1 MGGELGRRRHERRFL
16 RAAESRAGESEEEL
30 SERSGL
36 LTTGTGHFD
45 KIIIGTNE
53 MGNTGYASAWRR
65 AHTKLRQAAHEEDE
79 RGVNF
84 TMMEKKRHALRGT
97 RAPSL
102 EWTWTRCLS
111 LFERYN
117 VRQLGDVERLPRL

>member
-84 TMMEKKRHALRGT
+84 TMMEKETACFARDEGAESRMDVD
-97 RAPSL
+97 AVP
-102 EWTWTRCLS
+102 
-111 LFERYN
+111 FI
-117 VRQLGDVERLPRL
+117 VREI